1 MKQRGNKKRKE
12 GAKRAAKREQKGWK
26 KGTVNNPSVP
36 YTMSD
41 YYSLCGR
48 YVVRYYPMTG
58 FRVGKKTK
66 RSFQ

>member
-1 MKQRGNKKRKE
+1 MFSEKQFDTGNRTPKYQSIIVVANQHKE
-12 GAKRAAKREQKGWK
+12 AG
-26 KGTVNNPSVP
+26 SVP

-48 YVVRYYPMTG
+48 HVVRYYPMAG

-66 RSFQ
+66 ISLQ